1 MKYII
6 YLSFLFFSVLSFG
19 QEINIKTKTI
29 RGYIFEN
36 APFINTPIPIIEA
49 YITIKGTDSKTKT
62 DSNGKFEIIAKEG
75 DELIIS
81 GLGIESHTI
90 LVTVKSCYIIN
101 LNNAV
106 VDYPFMYP
114 GKALRKYK
122 KHLRKIE
129 REVLSNEKKGIYKCL
144 D

>member
-6 YLSFLFFSVLSFG
+6 YLPFLFFSVSSFG

-36 APFINTPIPIIEA
+36 APFINTPIPVIEA
-49 YITIKGTDSKTKT
+49 NITIRGIDSKTKT

-81 GLGIESHTI
+81 GSGIKRHTI
-90 LVTVKSCYIIN
+90 LVTAKNCYIIN
-101 LNNAV
+101 LNKAV

-122 KHLRKIE
+122 KHLRRIE